1 MSGFRK
7 IVSLTAAAGAAL
19 GAERAA
25 ALTTVSFDIP
35 ANAPQQSPIF
45 IGGAINA
52 QYGYGGAAFK
62 TASTFV
68 PYGSSLTGSLV
79 TTPGIDA
86 NDIYGFNSVEIL
98 SQSGATLATDVYLRL
113 KFDVAGES
121 QLGYASFNTAGTL
134 TAISY
139 QAAPAAVPE
148 PAAWTMLV
156 TGFGAAGAAL
166 RRRRR
171 EARLAV
177 AA

>member
-1 MSGFRK
+1 MSNLGR
-7 IVSLTAAAGAAL
+7 IMSVTAAAGAAL
-19 GAERAA
+19 AADRAA
-25 ALTTVSFDIP
+25 ALTTVTFNIAAGEP
-35 ANAPQQSPIF
+35 VTPIT
-45 IGGAINA
+45 IGGNLDP
-52 QYGYGGAAFK
+52 QYSYGGAAFK
-62 TASTFV
+62 TASVFQPLGTAQV
-68 PYGSSLTGSLV
+68 GSLV
-79 TTPGIDA
+79 STPGIAAGDSYSA
-86 NDIYGFNSVEIL
+86 NGAVIL
-98 SQSGATLATDVYLRL
+98 PDSSATFQVDQYLRL